1 MNKPR
6 VAVIF
11 GGKSV
16 EHEISIISALQGY
29 NAIDTNKYDLIPL
42 YITKNGDFY
51 TGEKLRYMESFK
63 NIEKA
68 LAESTRVVPVK
79 DVNSCVLM
87 KYPPNKIKSSVV
99 DRFDIAV
106 PIVHG
111 TNVEDGTLQGLLEY
125 LGVPYACPDVTSSAT
140 GMDKWLCKSL
150 LMAEGLPVVKG
161 IQMHRSEFFKDTNAA
176 LDKLIAELNF
186 PVIVKPVNLGS
197 SIGIK
202 KANNREELLDACEH
216 AFTFASRVLCE
227 IAVPNLREINCSVLG
242 DCDHAIPSVCEEP
255 LNATDIL
262 TFNDKYTSGGG
273 KSKGMSSTKRQLP
286 ALITE
291 SQTAR
296 IQDLA
301 VRAFKAIGLSG
312 VCRIDFLLNDETGE
326 IFINE
331 PNTIPGSLSF
341 YLWEAS
347 GIDFTQLMDKLIELA
362 LKKHREKAATV
373 YSFNSNV
380 LAAQGGSKGAKG
392 KA

>member
-51 TGEKLRYMESFK
+51 TGENLRYMESFK

-87 KYPPNKIKSSVV
+87 KYPPNKLRSSVV
-99 DRFDIAV
+99 DKFDIAV

-150 LMAEGLPVVKG
+150 LQAEGLPVVKG
-161 IQMHRSEFFKDTNAA
+161 VQMHRSEFFKDTNAA
-176 LDKLIAELNF
+176 LDKLIAEL
-186 PVIVKPVNLGS
+186 
-197 SIGIK
+197 K
-202 KANNREELLDACEH
+202 K
-216 AFTFASRVLCE
+216 
-227 IAVPNLREINCSVLG
+227 
-242 DCDHAIPSVCEEP
+242 
-255 LNATDIL
+255 
-262 TFNDKYTSGGG
+262 
-273 KSKGMSSTKRQLP
+273 KSQ
-286 ALITE
+286 
-291 SQTAR
+291 Q
-296 IQDLA
+296 
-301 VRAFKAIGLSG
+301 
-312 VCRIDFLLNDETGE
+312 
-326 IFINE
+326 
-331 PNTIPGSLSF
+331 
-341 YLWEAS
+341 
-347 GIDFTQLMDKLIELA
+347 
-362 LKKHREKAATV
+362 
-373 YSFNSNV
+373 
-380 LAAQGGSKGAKG
+380 
-392 KA
+392 